1 MTFLLTNRVNEY
13 ADADPV
19 RDPILI
25 NAAFITEA
33 TVIRVKGKDGAEL
46 AFLGVR
52 PHEASVHHVLAVTEH
67 GDALQPAEAALQ
79 TDEKLLRAF
88 KGAAS

>member
-33 TVIRVKGKDGAEL
+33 TVIRTKGQGGAAW
-46 AFLGVR
+46 AFLGLR
-52 PHEASVHHVLAVTEH
+52 PHEASVQHVLAVTEH
-67 GDALQPAEAALQ
+67 GDVLQPAAAALQ
-79 TDEKLLRAF
+79 SDEDLLRAF
-88 KGAAS
+88 KDATS